1 GSTEGDPEGRI
12 TLEARRMAGEIV
24 LSVGDHGP
32 GIPEEARGRVLDRFV
47 RLEDARS
54 RPGFGLGL
62 SLVNAVVRL
71 HQGTLALLDNAPGL
85 RVVVTLPAQ
94 SEGGRT

>member
-1 GSTEGDPEGRI
+1 V
-12 TLEARRMAGEIV
+12 AGEIV

-94 SEGGRT
+94 SEGERT

>member
-1 GSTEGDPEGRI
+1 
-12 TLEARRMAGEIV
+12 
-24 LSVGDHGP
+24 
-32 GIPEEARGRVLDRFV
+32 V

-71 HQGTLALLDNAPGL
+71 HHGTLRLSDNDPGL
-85 RVVVTLPAQ
+85 RVEISFPASVRPPQ
-94 SEGGRT
+94 EIAGDIRPAPLSGDPVPASPSRAR